1 MFQAKFYDQMM
12 LLKEKTGEQ
21 ERFIAQIKESMWQMT
36 KSFNEKSQEVEIK
49 KKKLQKAS
57 KDFSIVRR
65 YTALL
70 YSGNQL
76 LH

>member
-36 KSFNEKSQEVEIK
+36 KSFNDSLKTSKKSYITLVEDPK
-49 KKKLQKAS
+49 WYAKPFL
-57 KDFSIVRR
+57 VG
-65 YTALL
+65 TP
-70 YSGNQL
+70 
-76 LH
+76 